1 MRTYATGPLFRPL
14 LWRRRSVGGVAGG
27 VALLAALVMPFVV
40 RLTVFS
46 RPAGTVNAQAH
57 KRISVFSLR

>member
-1 MRTYATGPLFRPL
+1 MRTYATGPLFV
-14 LWRRRSVGGVAGG
+14 RSFGGVAPL
-27 VALLAALVMPFVV
+27 AASLAALVMPFVV